1 MSDHHVEAGHQLPTG
16 HMCYCQKPWLHH
28 SEAAAPYDVNHR
40 LFVWQKSQKVGVPL
54 QGGVMLHGWH
64 LSRHHCFQLAPQL
77 DNRGWEDNR
86 MCWYS
91 SSECDDSLSQHG
103 NAIGSADNR
112 GWEDNRMC
120 WYSSSECDDSLSQ
133 HGNATG
139 SADNRGWQ
147 DNRMCWYSS
156 SERDDSL
163 SQHGNAIGSA
173 DNRGWEDNRMCW
185 YSSSECGDSLSKHG
199 NAIGSADNKG
209 WEDNSMCWY
218 SLSECDD
225 SLSQHGNTL
234 GSANYIIL
242 WDFCG
247 FLECHFYV
255 TEKHKTIS
263 TSSLT
268 AIFLFTG
275 QTTMIWQQ
283 RPCQKQK
290 LMGHQCSPQ
299 QLQVI

>member
-77 DNRGWEDNR
+77 
-86 MCWYS
+86 
-91 SSECDDSLSQHG
+91 
-103 NAIGSADNR
+103 
-112 GWEDNRMC
+112 
-120 WYSSSECDDSLSQ
+120 
-133 HGNATG
+133 
-139 SADNRGWQ
+139 
-147 DNRMCWYSS
+147 
-156 SERDDSL
+156 
-163 SQHGNAIGSA
+163 